1 MKTPMR
7 GAGWRLAV
15 CAIVLAAALPA
26 WAADAK
32 PDNKRKPTPEPPVA
46 ATVGGE
52 KIYVGEVRDLV
63 WRSRPPQKKRE
74 QSVPAEFEAEALE
87 LAINRRLVAIRLEQ
101 EGFGVGDDELALL
114 MTDLRRK
121 IEAQQSTFEDFLQR
135 HGFNEATVARQLT
148 WDVLW
153 RRYVARAATD
163 EVLEKYFNAH
173 HRDYDGTKLRVS
185 HILLRVAKNVDQAGD
200 EPPNREQATANPATA
215 NPATANQA
223 TANQATAAVVKKAEK
238 LRAQILA
245 GKLKFAAAASKHS
258 IGASRRQGGD
268 LGWIPRHD
276 RMSEAFSRAAFAL
289 EEGDISPP
297 VVDQFGVHLIL
308 CTGVEPGRDTWQDVR
323 RPLLKAWAEE
333 RFLEV
338 ASSARA
344 KAQVSYTSALPH
356 FDPTTRELV
365 GGGK

>member
-1 MKTPMR
+1 MKSYERMKTPMR
-7 GAGWRLAV
+7 GAGWRLAT
-15 CAIVLAAALPA
+15 CAIVLAVALPA

-32 PDNKRKPTPEPPVA
+32 RENKRQPMPEPPVA
-46 ATVGGE
+46 ATVGSE

-63 WRSRPPQKKRE
+63 WRSRGQKKRE
-74 QSVPAEFEAEALE
+74 QGVPAEVEAEALE

-114 MTDLRRK
+114 MADLRRK

-153 RRYVARAATD
+153 RRYVARAASD
-163 EVLEKYFNAH
+163 EVLEKYFTAH

-185 HILLRVAKNVDQAGD
+185 HILLRVAKSDDQAGD
-200 EPPNREQATANPATA
+200 EPPNREQATAN
-215 NPATANQA
+215 QA
-223 TANQATAAVVKKAEK
+223 TANQATAKVIKQAEK

-245 GKLKFAAAASKHS
+245 GKVKFAAAASKHS
-258 IGASRRQGGD
+258 IGASRRQRGE

-333 RFLEV
+333 RFLEL

-356 FDPTTRELV
+356 FDPTTRKLV
-365 GGGK
+365 GDGK